1 MVRCTPQLTD
11 TLSIDPLPINEELF
25 SSFLIPL
32 AVHNFVVESTVT
44 RREKAS
50 RLVAAM
56 TDRVSASS
64 SDFAKFVTI
73 LREQGSWTDHIVS
86 LVEATLTET
95 RFDSPHH

>member
-11 TLSIDPLPINEELF
+11 TLSIDPQRISDSLF

-32 AVHNFVVESTVT
+32 SLHDMVIHPTLT
-44 RREKAS
+44 PREKAS

-56 TDRVSASS
+56 TDRVSASP

-73 LREQGSWTDHIVS
+73 LREQGSWTTTIIS
-86 LVEATLTET
+86 LLEATPEET